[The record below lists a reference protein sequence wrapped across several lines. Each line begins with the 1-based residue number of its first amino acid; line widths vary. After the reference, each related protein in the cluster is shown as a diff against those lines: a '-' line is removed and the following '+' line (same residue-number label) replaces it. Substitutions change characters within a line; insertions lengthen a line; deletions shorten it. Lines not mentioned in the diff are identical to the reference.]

1 MHLHAD
7 VLMMAAMRRNFW
19 IGVGVLLATP
29 ALAGPPYVTDDPEPT
44 ETGHFENYL
53 FVEGTRAGDK
63 FEGPPV
69 GIEINYGVAADTQ
82 LTLSVPLNPNPGTGG
97 VGVVWAPLGG
107 GVKYRFIEEDED
119 GWRPQVAFFPQISI
133 PVGSAAH
140 SSPVTELLPVW
151 MQKSFGPEWTVFGG
165 GGFTNNPGNGNRDF
179 ANYGLAVQHQFTAK
193 LALGLE
199 MFGQTRD
206 SADDTATTAAGVA
219 ALYDFSDEW
228 HLIGS
233 VNTGVINHRDDE
245 FGFNLA
251 VKWTI

>member
-1 MHLHAD
+1 
-7 VLMMAAMRRNFW
+7 MRLGFW
-19 IGVGVLLATP
+19 VGVSVVLATP
-29 ALAGPPYVTDDPEPT
+29 ALAGPPYITDDPEPT
-44 ETGHFENYL
+44 DTGHFENYL
-53 FVEGTRAGDK
+53 FVEGTRAGGK

-69 GIEINYGVAADTQ
+69 GIEINYGPAADTQ
-82 LTLSVPLNPNPGTGG
+82 LTFSVPLNPNPGSGG
-97 VGVVWAPLGG
+97 LGIVWAPLGG

-133 PVGSAAH
+133 PVGTASH
-140 SSPVTELLPVW
+140 SSPVTELFPIW
-151 MQKSFGPEWTVFGG
+151 MQKSFGPAWTVFGG

-179 ANYGLAVQHQFTAK
+179 ANYGLAVQHQFTET

-199 MFGQTRD
+199 AFGQTRD
-206 SADDTATTAAGVA
+206 SVDDTATTAVGFA

-233 VNTGVINHRDDE
+233 VNTGVINHRADE